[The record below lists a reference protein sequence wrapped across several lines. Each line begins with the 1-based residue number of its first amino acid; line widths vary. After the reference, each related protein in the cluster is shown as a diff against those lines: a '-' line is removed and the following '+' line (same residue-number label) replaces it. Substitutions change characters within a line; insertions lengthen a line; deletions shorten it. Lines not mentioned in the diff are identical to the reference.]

1 MGSKENL
8 ELDEDLDLDTNLD
21 LDDDTDLDSNLDL
34 DEDGLWG
41 YCYSV
46 YIKTCK
52 NDLFCHG
59 KP

>member
-1 MGSKENL
+1 MGSSEKL
-8 ELDEDLDLDTNLD
+8 DPDEDLDLGTD

-34 DEDGLWG
+34 DEEDSGR
-41 YCYSV
+41 YCSSV